1 MLPVSE
7 HHHHSGAGG
16 LLRHSL
22 EVAFWA
28 AQAAEGIIFVASGT
42 PVGKKELEPRWRV
55 AAALGGLFHD
65 IGKPVSDLSITDED
79 GRYQRNPFLETLS

>member
-1 MLPVSE
+1 
-7 HHHHSGAGG
+7 
-16 LLRHSL
+16 
-22 EVAFWA
+22 WA

-42 PVGKKELEPRWRV
+42 PVEKKELEPRWRV

-79 GRYQRNPFLETLS
+79 GRYQWNPFLETLSQWTTNNSIERYFIRWR